1 MAAKS
6 KPKESQDAPNELA
19 APAVLRRLQ
28 MDAHKFS
35 AQIDDAEARLAALG
49 ELSPN
54 AAETKDNREQIAR
67 IECELVSARDNFGK
81 TAKIL
86 LAYDRSVD
94 DSKRD
99 ASEKMS
105 RDDVIKFVKMHAIY
119 SRQGTENLANRFA
132 GTVRE
137 CKDNAEVHKLTYEL
151 FRDCNLAAIDSAVR
165 ETHLPVW
172 CRDAIESVL

>member
-1 MAAKS
+1 MKKKLADNSPAA
-6 KPKESQDAPNELA
+6 PAELA

-54 AAETKDNREQIAR
+54 AAEIKENREQIAR
-67 IECELVSARDNFGK
+67 VECELIAARDNFGK

-86 LAYDRSVD
+86 LAFDKSVD

-99 ASEKMS
+99 ASEKLS
-105 RDDVIKFVKMHAIY
+105 RDDVIRFVKMHAIY
-119 SRQGTENLANRFA
+119 ARQGVETLANRFA
-132 GTVRE
+132 GQVRE
-137 CKDNAEVHKLTYEL
+137 CKDNAEVHKLTHTL
-151 FRDCNLAAIDSAVR
+151 FHECNAAAIDSAVR
-165 ETHLPVW
+165 ETHLPIW
-172 CRDAIESVL
+172 CKEAIESVL